1 MTLST
6 RAVATV
12 STAPIS
18 DPLSFVDIDM
28 DVPPLGP
35 RDIMVEV
42 RAVSVN
48 PVDTKVR
55 GNGASQA
62 SPQILGYDGAG
73 VVRAV
78 GAGTSL
84 FTVGDEVYYAGALDR
99 PGTNTQLHVVDER
112 IVGPKP
118 ASLTFAEAAALPLTT
133 ITAWE
138 GLFDKLKLTASS
150 AGTLLLVGASGG
162 VGSVALQLLRALL
175 PQIRVIATASRPEA
189 EEWVRSLGAHE
200 TVDHHGDLRGQ
211 LHQVAPE
218 GIDYIFTAHSQG
230 QTELYIDVLN
240 TFGQIV
246 AIDDPDAVDVVG
258 LKSKSLSWHWEF
270 MFARSLHQAPDQI
283 RQHELL
289 AEVAQL
295 VMSGAVRSTMT
306 TTLGPVTA
314 EQIREGHRLVE
325 SGHVIGK
332 VVISNETRDV

>member
-1 MTLST
+1 MTFST

-12 STAPIS
+12 SKAPIS
-18 DPLSFVDIDM
+18 DPSSFVDMDM

-35 RDIMVEV
+35 RDLMVEV

-55 GNGASQA
+55 GNGASQT
-62 SPQILGYDGAG
+62 SPQVLGYDAAG
-73 VVRAV
+73 VVQAV
-78 GAGTSL
+78 GAEASI
-84 FTVGDEVYYAGALDR
+84 FAVGDEVYYAGALDR

-150 AGTLLLVGASGG
+150 GGTLLMVGASGG
-162 VGSVALQLLRALL
+162 VGSVALQLLRALV
-175 PQIRVIATASRPEA
+175 PQVRVIATASRPEA
-189 EEWVRSLGAHE
+189 EDWVRALGADE
-200 TVDHHGDLRGQ
+200 TVNHRGDLRAQ
-211 LHQVAPE
+211 VHEVAPE
-218 GIDYIFTAHSQG
+218 GIDYIFTANSQD
-230 QTELYIDVLN
+230 QTELYVDVLN

-246 AIDDPDAVDVVG
+246 AIDDPDAVDVVK
-258 LKSKSLSWHWEF
+258 LKPKALSWHWEF
-270 MFARSLHQAPDQI
+270 MFARSLYQAPDQI

-295 VMSGAVRSTMT
+295 VMTGAVRSTMT
-306 TTLGPVTA
+306 TTLRPINA
-314 EQIREGHRLVE
+314 ENIREAHRLVE

-332 VVISNETRDV
+332 VVISDET

>member
-1 MTLST
+1 M
-6 RAVATV
+6 
-12 STAPIS
+12 
-18 DPLSFVDIDM
+18 DM

-35 RDIMVEV
+35 RDLMVEV

-62 SPQILGYDGAG
+62 SPQVLGYDAAG
-73 VVRAV
+73 VVQAV
-78 GAGTSL
+78 GAEASI
-84 FTVGDEVYYAGALDR
+84 FSVGDEVYYAGALDR
-99 PGTNTQLHVVDER
+99 SGTNTQLHVVDER

-150 AGTLLLVGASGG
+150 GGTLLMVGASGG
-162 VGSVALQLLRALL
+162 VGSVALQLLRALV
-175 PQIRVIATASRPEA
+175 PQVRVIATASRPEA
-189 EEWVRSLGAHE
+189 EEWVRALGADE
-200 TVDHHGDLRGQ
+200 TVNHRGDLRAQ
-211 LHQVAPE
+211 VHEVAPE
-218 GIDYIFTAHSQG
+218 GIDYVFTANSQD
-230 QTELYIDVLN
+230 QTDLYVDVLN

-246 AIDDPDAVDVVG
+246 AIDDPDAVDVVK
-258 LKSKSLSWHWEF
+258 LKPKALSWHWEF

-295 VMSGAVRSTMT
+295 VMTGAVRSTMT
-306 TTLGPVTA
+306 TTLRPINA
-314 EQIREGHRLVE
+314 ENIREAHRLVE

-332 VVISNETRDV
+332 VVISNDM